1 MDVERALSVEAAA
14 HEQPERPFLVEETR
28 SLSFAEVAAQVRSRG
43 LASQAA
49 PFRAEVAEPTLETI
63 VSWLVALEQSVPWVP
78 LHPRWTEF
86 ERERAVARVA
96 ASPHLRRDHLAV
108 LFTSGTSGTPKGVLL
123 SRRAFV
129 AAAEASAA
137 RLGWREDDRWL
148 LAMPLAHVGGLS
160 VLVRALVA
168 RRTVVLS
175 PPGPFEPARFFDVI
189 ARCRVTIA
197 SLVPTQL
204 ARLARTGRAC
214 PASLRA
220 VLLGGAACPPSVLG
234 RATALGYPIHTT
246 YGLTEMCAQVATSS
260 APVRSADEGVGEPLE
275 GVEVKIVEGR
285 IHVRS
290 RARMDGWI
298 EPSASPPFDAEG
310 FYDTGDLGHLDAHGR
325 LHVDARREDLIVS
338 GGENV
343 YPAEVE
349 RALLAIEGIE
359 AACVVGLA
367 DETWGQRVSA
377 AVVSDVPIDEE
388 GLSARLRRELAAFKV
403 PRQIVRLAALP
414 TNAVGKLDRA
424 EVRAQLERS
433 RRSEEPEAR

>member
-1 MDVERALSVEAAA
+1 VDVERALSVEAAA

-78 LHPRWTEF
+78 LHPRWTES
-86 ERERAVARVA
+86 ERERTVARVA

>member
-1 MDVERALSVEAAA
+1 
-14 HEQPERPFLVEETR
+14 
-28 SLSFAEVAAQVRSRG
+28 
-43 LASQAA
+43 
-49 PFRAEVAEPTLETI
+49 
-63 VSWLVALEQSVPWVP
+63 
-78 LHPRWTEF
+78 
-86 ERERAVARVA
+86 
-96 ASPHLRRDHLAV
+96 
-108 LFTSGTSGTPKGVLL
+108 VLL

-204 ARLARTGRAC
+204 ARLARTGRSC

>member
-28 SLSFAEVAAQVRSRG
+28 SLSFAEGAAQVRSRG

-49 PFRAEVAEPTLETI
+49 AFRAEVAEPTLETI
-63 VSWLVALEQSVPWVP
+63 VSWLAALEQSVPWVP
-78 LHPRWTEF
+78 LHPRWTES

-148 LAMPLAHVGGLS
+148 LAMPLAHGGGLS

-204 ARLARTGRAC
+204 ARLARTGRSC

-298 EPSASPPFDAEG
+298 EPSVSPPFDAEG

>member
-1 MDVERALSVEAAA
+1 VDVERALSVEAAA

-204 ARLARTGRAC
+204 ARLARTGRSC